1 MQSDPTDKSWYAPI
15 VPLSSETQ
23 ITSICDDWW
32 VKYCL
37 QEHLCVSQICW
48 AWQDAVNHLWP
59 HKSPHSA
66 GCTTHLTPRG
76 GLQLTPDPKSHSH
89 TLNLEG
95 VSMPQVVLA
104 KKDHPFMQLCHLL
117 TLHNSHPQRHTHAGH
132 STHTYLYDA
141 VAIII
146 AHQANPT
153 CDNVVVYA
161 WRKEAKSWFLCTNN
175 SKNASNPRKCILE
188 LSFKSKQGCRSDTN
202 VHTQC
207 YDCLPPPPLC
217 RGHLFTDSSAQSWQQ
232 HK

>member
-89 TLNLEG
+89 MLNWEG
-95 VSMPQVVLA
+95 VSIPQVVLA
-104 KKDHPFMQLCHLL
+104 KKESSFYAVMSPI
-117 TLHNSHPQRHTHAGH
+117 NPQQFTPTR
-132 STHTYLYDA
+132 THTCRSHTCTHIYTCDA
-141 VAIII
+141 VANAIITT
-146 AHQANPT
+146 HQTNPT
-153 CDNVVVYA
+153 CDNVVVCA
-161 WRKEAKSWFLCTNN
+161 RRMEAKSWFYALITP
-175 SKNASNPRKCILE
+175 KMLQTKKE
-188 LSFKSKQGCRSDTN
+188 KKEN
-202 VHTQC
+202 V
-207 YDCLPPPPLC
+207 
-217 RGHLFTDSSAQSWQQ
+217 F
-232 HK
+232 